1 MKKLIKY
8 IQVIC
13 ILTFALSCKKET
25 TTVDTDPLGDISVV
39 PEIELLQVMPTEVVQ
54 YEDSI
59 SFQIQYLDG
68 DGDLGEQDPDIKSI
82 FLIDNRAPNDLIFD
96 FHLSPRA
103 PLDSEIAIQGE
114 LEVVLNNTILIDDGL
129 GSETT
134 TFSIYIVD
142 RAGNQSNIL
151 TSPTIIINP

>member
-1 MKKLIKY
+1 MKIFLKY
-8 IQVIC
+8 IPIIC
-13 ILTFALSCKKET
+13 ILIFALSCKKKT
-25 TTVDTDPLGDISVV
+25 TIIDSDPLDDISEI
-39 PEIELLQVMPTEVVQ
+39 PEIELLEVSPLSVLQ

-59 SFQIQYLDG
+59 SFKIKYLDG
-68 DGDLGEQDPDIKSI
+68 NGDLGEQDPDIKSI

-114 LEVVLNNTILIDDGL
+114 LDVVLNNTILIDDGL
-129 GSETT
+129 GAETA

-151 TSPTIIINP
+151 QSPEITINP